1 MPATMKLRTILN
13 FSFLFLVLLLESTG
27 GLDLGYNVI
36 EQTGKFCPGRD
47 SCRTGGRGS
56 RIGSS
61 RGPEGV
67 ENDWKKRNCFCDN
80 ACSVYGDCCIDANAY
95 VQDQQKVNHLSFE
108 CANLKQYGDI
118 YMRNKCPDDWYDS
131 RKIQEA
137 CENPGPFTQ
146 DPFGSTPVTSIPS
159 GFTYKNY
166 FCSVCNR
173 DSTNVRFWRPR
184 LECPTLTSYNN
195 RFKNLTKNFIEDNL
209 FLSEHDDRWG
219 VNIDTSGVTVFHE
232 CTVDPAVPDTLTHL
246 VRSCSGKS
254 TVSTCPLNYDQNQT
268 IVELCSS
275 YTAMVFEPNAA
286 YRNVHCAICNNASLD
301 KLICLNLGPFGRF
314 NWQQNF
320 NSFSFAVLFDIS
332 GDIDDKVGFVKCND
346 GELFDPFFKKCRNV
360 ICGQDGMEYR
370 NGRCLDTR
378 IPPVHNWNEG
388 YTPSPP
394 SPATVVTP
402 AIEIFPET
410 TTRRREYDSKA
421 TQSTTARFAFTTT
434 TLSTKPST
442 KSSSTISTTSKSSEN
457 SHNVILLESNTENET
472 EIIHSNTGHG
482 EPSTASVTKLST
494 LVSTT
499 STTKSTTVS
508 EELSTTTIKPSSISS
523 TNKPTPSSTESNEET
538 TIKNTET
545 IEEFI
550 DEFNDCP
557 KFELQI
563 GEYKMMEDEEKHSVY
578 VEKYDRVLEEGE
590 FSMNGDNLVICV
602 TASDANKQI
611 AKFGPQMGY
620 VTFVCLGISIICLS
634 LHIIASFVTSEL
646 QNLSGKN
653 LVSLCFALLGGYVT
667 FIAGMF
673 QQGHQGLSCKV
684 LAVAMYFFYMSSF
697 FWMMII
703 AFDVCKTLKMA
714 TTQLRLTTGSQWRKF
729 SLYSTV
735 AWGLP
740 VAFVTVV
747 AILDHVEAMPEAYK
761 PGFGVTE
768 LCWFSNKM
776 ALLVYFAVPF
786 AGVMGLNIFLFV
798 LSACM
803 VYDTTKATSKMTT
816 CGPRTNFH
824 LYLRLAVIMGLTW
837 VTGLAAGFV
846 DLEPVWYVFVGLN
859 TLQGLFIFVAFTC
872 NKKVITGVRETLT
885 GSRTHSLT
893 DGRGAHWRL
902 SRDSSLTNATKK
914 SHLDLSPTPTVNL
927 VSAGPNLVSSGP
939 TGTSLPAESVPSRY
953 GPRSKTMYTVSKQ
966 QVSGVTQ
973 NSFNGRYY

>member
-1 MPATMKLRTILN
+1 MKLTTALR
-13 FSFLFLVLLLESTG
+13 FFLLLTLKLTSALE
-27 GLDLGYNVI
+27 LGYNVI
-36 EQTGKFCPGRD
+36 EQTGKFCPSRD
-47 SCRTGGRGS
+47 SCRIGGRGS
-56 RIGSS
+56 RLGSS

-95 VQDQQKVNHLSFE
+95 VQSEQKVNHLSFE

-118 YMRNKCPDDWYDS
+118 YMRNKCPNDWYDS
-131 RKIQEA
+131 RKIKDA
-137 CENPGPFTQ
+137 CETPGSLSQ

-173 DSTNVRFWRPR
+173 DSENVRFWRPR

-195 RFKNLTKNFIEDNL
+195 RFKNLTKSFIENNL
-209 FLSEHDDRWG
+209 FLSEDDDRWG

-254 TVSTCPLNYDQNQT
+254 TVSTCPLDYKKNDT
-268 IVELCSS
+268 VVELCSS

-332 GDIDDKVGFVKCND
+332 GNVEDKVGFVKCSD

-360 ICGQDGMEYR
+360 ICGEDGMEFR
-370 NGRCLDTR
+370 NGRCLNTR
-378 IPPVHNWNEG
+378 LPP
-388 YTPSPP
+388 TLKP
-394 SPATVVTP
+394 TK
-402 AIEIFPET
+402 EIFRET
-410 TTRRREYDSKA
+410 TTLSTTTTTK
-421 TQSTTARFAFTTT
+421 STTARFAFTTT
-434 TLSTKPST
+434 TLSST
-442 KSSSTISTTSKSSEN
+442 TTLTSTTPLTSTISS
-457 SHNVILLESNTENET
+457 
-472 EIIHSNTGHG
+472 
-482 EPSTASVTKLST
+482 
-494 LVSTT
+494 STT
-499 STTKSTTVS
+499 STANNNSDILIIDNNNINETEVFQQAETIAATVTTSTLTTTVSTKSTTS
-508 EELSTTTIKPSSISS
+508 ETSTTTTSIKPTTTTTKDKVENDII
-523 TNKPTPSSTESNEET
+523 NNE
-538 TIKNTET
+538 IND
-545 IEEFI
+545 FV
-550 DEFNDCP
+550 DEFTDCP

-563 GEYKMMEDEEKHSVY
+563 GEYKMMDDGEERHSVY

-590 FSMNGDNLVICV
+590 FSMNGDNLVLCV

-634 LHIIASFVTSEL
+634 LHIFASFVTSEL

-653 LVSLCFALLGGYVT
+653 LLSLCFALLGGYIS

-673 QQGHQGLSCKV
+673 NKGPLSCKV

-747 AILDHVEAMPEAYK
+747 TILDHVEAMPEAFK

-798 LSACM
+798 FSACM
-803 VYDTTKATSKMTT
+803 VYDSTKATSKMTT
-816 CGPRTNFH
+816 CGPRNNFH

-837 VTGLAAGFV
+837 ITGLAAGFV

-872 NKKVITGVRETLT
+872 NKKVINGVKETLCGGRRSHSIGDGT
-885 GSRTHSLT
+885 G
-893 DGRGAHWRL
+893 GRNGQWRF
-902 SRDSSLTNATKK
+902 SKDSSSNGTKK
-914 SHLDLSPTPTVNL
+914 SHLDLSPGTSVNL
-927 VSAGPNLVSSGP
+927 VAAGPTETV
-939 TGTSLPAESVPSRY
+939 PAESVPSRY

-966 QVSGVTQ
+966 QVSGGVTQ